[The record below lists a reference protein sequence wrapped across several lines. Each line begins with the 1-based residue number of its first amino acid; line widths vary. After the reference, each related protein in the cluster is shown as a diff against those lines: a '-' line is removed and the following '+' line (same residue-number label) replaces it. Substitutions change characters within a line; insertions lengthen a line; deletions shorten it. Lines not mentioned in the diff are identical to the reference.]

1 MKIKF
6 ICIKFMTYCNLLR
19 KEIKK
24 KLKISKLYTLS
35 FYKFI
40 RSNIL

>member
-6 ICIKFMTYCNLLR
+6 ICIKFMTYCNLLG

-24 KLKISKLYTLS
+24 KIENIQIIYI
-35 FYKFI
+35 KF
-40 RSNIL
+40 L